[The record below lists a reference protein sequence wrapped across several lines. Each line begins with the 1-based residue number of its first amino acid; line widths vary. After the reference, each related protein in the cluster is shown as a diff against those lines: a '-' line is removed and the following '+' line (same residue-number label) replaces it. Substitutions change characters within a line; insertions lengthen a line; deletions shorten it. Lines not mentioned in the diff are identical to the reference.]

1 VFERHET
8 SVDVIS
14 TSEVSLSV
22 TLDDAANLDALLVD
36 LRALGDVSVER
47 GRGIVSVVGA
57 GLTDDSAVLAR
68 AFGALAGVRVHMASV
83 SATGINLTLVL
94 DADQVAPAMR
104 RLHDAFFGEPAAAAP
119 AGDAAPARPAA
130 A

>member
-1 VFERHET
+1 
-8 SVDVIS
+8 
-14 TSEVSLSV
+14 
-22 TLDDAANLDALLVD
+22 
-36 LRALGDVSVER
+36 VSVER

-57 GLTDDSAVLAR
+57 GLTDDSAALAR

-104 RLHDAFFGEPAAAAP
+104 RLHDAFFGVPTATDGGAL
-119 AGDAAPARPAA
+119 APAREGALT
-130 A
+130 